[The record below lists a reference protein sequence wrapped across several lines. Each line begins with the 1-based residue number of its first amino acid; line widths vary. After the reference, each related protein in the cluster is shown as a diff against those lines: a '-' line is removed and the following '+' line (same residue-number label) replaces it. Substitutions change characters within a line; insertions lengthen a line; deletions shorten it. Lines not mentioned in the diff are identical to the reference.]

1 MYVDDYLDSLDGIE
15 EARNQRKLLTETLA
29 LGGFKITKW
38 QSNFPE
44 VLLDND
50 NDVENDLTSVQ
61 QEVNIVNP
69 MSLRA
74 ECFFNK

>member
-1 MYVDDYLDSLDGIE
+1 MYVNDYLDSLDGIE
-15 EARNQRKLLTETLA
+15 EARNQRKLLTEALA
-29 LGGFKITKW
+29 LGGFEITKW